1 MGTLNLENRTTEY
14 QWATDVSFDG
24 IRLEVLSDE
33 GNVLSDVSIR
43 DDGHIT
49 INTFGN
55 EVTVN
60 LIEAAVELARHP
72 R

>member
-1 MGTLNLENRTTEY
+1 MGTLNLEDRTTEY
-14 QWATDVSFDG
+14 QWATDVNFDG
-24 IRLEVLSDE
+24 IRLEVLSDQ
-33 GNVLSDVSIR
+33 GDVLFDVSIR
-43 DDGHIT
+43 DDGHIA

-55 EVTVN
+55 EVAVD